1 MNDENKKEKR
11 LKRMST
17 FTRVQRRVQ
26 KSIQKK
32 HSPDRTNTIK
42 LARRESIVSPKANQ
56 LTIAVQDRVNYAST
70 MTATTMRFTQYSQ
83 YDNPEANFNNNLR
96 GSSRN
101 WVTPNHKRGKF
112 STIGTAEKKSNLK
125 IIHSKSL
132 NNSPTSML
140 SPNYSTA
147 ESMFV
152 VPESIKM
159 IKRNLGNLCVQL
171 DLSDDERTIDEKDI
185 GVP

>member
-1 MNDENKKEKR
+1 MI
-11 LKRMST
+11 KRMST
-17 FTRVQRRVQ
+17 FSRVQRRVQ

-42 LARRESIVSPKANQ
+42 LAKRESMVSPTANQ
-56 LTIAVQDRVNYAST
+56 LTIVGYRCAGPSNYAST

-83 YDNPEANFNNNLR
+83 YDNPEANFNQNLR

-112 STIGTAEKKSNLK
+112 NTIGTAEKKGNFK
-125 IIHSKSL
+125 IIQSKSL